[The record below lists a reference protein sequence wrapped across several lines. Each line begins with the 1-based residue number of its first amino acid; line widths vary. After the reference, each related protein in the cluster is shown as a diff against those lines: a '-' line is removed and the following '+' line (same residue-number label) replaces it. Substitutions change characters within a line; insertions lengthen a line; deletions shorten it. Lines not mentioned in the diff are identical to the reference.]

1 MRPTWRIQ
9 AQLHR
14 WGVAAGVELVRRL
27 MREPGLTPCLPQPKR
42 FNLTRA
48 AAGRGADPV
57 GRDFTA
63 DAPGE
68 KLVGGIAYIATG

>member
-1 MRPTWRIQ
+1 
-9 AQLHR
+9 
-14 WGVAAGVELVRRL
+14 